1 MMIPKGMS
9 AARYTAVMG
18 LLFALAAALNTAES
32 LFSAFLPAGMR
43 IGMSNIVIMTAIL
56 CINLPSA
63 AVLTVLKAILV
74 FLARGLTAGVMS
86 LCGGLAA
93 FLVTAILFR
102 KTCCSYILISVLG
115 AVSHSVGQI
124 CAAGVILGT
133 AYVFAYAPVLIFASV
148 GTGICTGVVLKVT
161 FPIIEARIF
170 GNKKQAGKLLRAD
183 IDFMRNDEK

>member
-1 MMIPKGMS
+1 MMIPKKMS

-43 IGMSNIVIMTAIL
+43 IGLSNIVIMTAIL

-63 AVLTVLKAILV
+63 ALLVILKAALV
-74 FLARGLTAGVMS
+74 FFSRGLTAGVLS

-93 FLVTAILFR
+93 FLTTALLFR
-102 KTCCSYILISVLG
+102 GTNCSYILISVLG
-115 AVSHSVGQI
+115 AVAHSIGQL
-124 CAAGVILGT
+124 CAASVILGT
-133 AYVFAYAPVLIFASV
+133 AYVFAYSPVLIFASV

-161 FPIIEARIF
+161 LPHVQKVIF
-170 GNKKQAGKLLRAD
+170 IKNKR
-183 IDFMRNDEK
+183 